1 MPMSWKTDMSSLIM
15 KAGDDSINI
24 YMQYGE
30 LNHLLT
36 YTIFNCSWKLCDFCL
51 VYEENIQQRMLQQ
64 A

>member
-36 YTIFNCSWKLCDFCL
+36 LFLI
-51 VYEENIQQRMLQQ
+51 VHENSVTSV
-64 A
+64 